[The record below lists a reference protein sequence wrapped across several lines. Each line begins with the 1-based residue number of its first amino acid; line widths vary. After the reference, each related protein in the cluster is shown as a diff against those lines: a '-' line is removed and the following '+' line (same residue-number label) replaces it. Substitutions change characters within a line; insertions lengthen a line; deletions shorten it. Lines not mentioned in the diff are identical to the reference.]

1 MMSWSKHVLIA
12 LIKLRAA
19 CERKAVKVVEQ
30 PAAAEALLKSNQQKN
45 DYYSK
50 PNFKPTSE
58 IKYFM
63 FDSSGGD
70 GRGCIFEG
78 C

>member
-1 MMSWSKHVLIA
+1 
-12 LIKLRAA
+12 
-19 CERKAVKVVEQ
+19 VKVVEQ

-70 GRGCIFEG
+70 DRGCIFEG